1 MKPSPGETVG
11 VLGGT
16 FDPVHRGHLSI
27 ARSFL
32 DSGYI
37 DRLWVMLTPDPPHKE
52 GEALSPYPIRL
63 KMLEKAFSG
72 FERVEVSDLERRL
85 ETPSYTWRTLSR
97 LRKQYPEKEFL
108 LCIGEDSLTGFT
120 SWKKWRRIVDRHHLL
135 VARRPGSDPGEAG
148 EIPAALRE
156 RTRYVTHRPVEIS
169 STAIRRAIREGDDV
183 SRWLPPGVMAIIRS
197 EKLYEEGDRQP

>member
-1 MKPSPGETVG
+1 MKPSPGESVG

-32 DSGYI
+32 DSGHI
-37 DRLWVMLTPDPPHKE
+37 DRLWVMLTPDPPHKR
-52 GEALSPYPIRL
+52 GEALSPYGIRL
-63 KMLEKAFSG
+63 KMLKKAFSD

-97 LRKQYPEKEFL
+97 LGEKYPEKEFL
-108 LCIGEDSLTGFT
+108 LCIGEDSFAGFT
-120 SWKKWRRIVDRHHLL
+120 SWKKWRRIVDRHLLL
-135 VARRPGSDPGEAG
+135 VARRPGAAPRDED
-148 EIPAALRE
+148 EIPEPVRE
-156 RTRYVTHRPVEIS
+156 RTRFVTHRPVEIS
-169 STAIRRAIREGDDV
+169 STSIRRTLREGGDA

-197 EKLYEEGDRQP
+197 ERLYREGDKQP